1 MGMLNRLEK
10 KFGSWAVPNVMLYI
24 VISQLVVYAL
34 LLTGMMSFATMPLI
48 PAAVIQEQQFWRL
61 ITFIIAP
68 PYVPAGAF
76 GGLFLAIFWYI
87 LWMMSGAIESA
98 WGTFRFNCYL
108 LIGIFLTIV
117 GAFIGYW
124 ISPMAPIVI
133 FPNFLYISVFFA
145 FAVLNPNF
153 EFYLFFVLPVKVKW
167 FAYFSAALLLFEVLT
182 VSTLGERVVIIMPV
196 MNFVLF
202 FRATLSHSFRS
213 SQRRKQF
220 QAQSIERSE
229 QALHTCSLC
238 PATDK
243 SHPDLDFRYRFV
255 EGEHVCVCS
264 ACRDKH

>member
-1 MGMLNRLEK
+1 
-10 KFGSWAVPNVMLYI
+10 S
-24 VISQLVVYAL
+24 
-34 LLTGMMSFATMPLI
+34 
-48 PAAVIQEQQFWRL
+48 
-61 ITFIIAP
+61 
-68 PYVPAGAF
+68 
-76 GGLFLAIFWYI
+76 
-87 LWMMSGAIESA
+87 
-98 WGTFRFNCYL
+98 
-108 LIGIFLTIV
+108 
-117 GAFIGYW
+117 
-124 ISPMAPIVI
+124 PIVI

-153 EFYLFFVLPVKVKW
+153 KFYLFFVLPLKVKW

-182 VSTLGERVVIIMPV
+182 VSTLGERVVILMPV

-202 FRATLSHSFRS
+202 FRATLSNSFRS